1 MEIKKQYTNFFA
13 NVRLLNNTSLDPK
26 FDLDNDHVTV
36 EEYTTLF
43 GGRKLKMKSHV
54 LK

>member
-13 NVRLLNNTSLDPK
+13 NVKLLNNTGLDPK

-36 EEYTTLF
+36 ESALPCLVGENS
-43 GGRKLKMKSHV
+43 K
-54 LK
+54 